1 MTKTSAIV
9 VLFLHQRQVEDVDFG
24 MRMGTLEN
32 IQASKPMNTYS
43 ILIVDDEPDN
53 FDVIQ
58 SLLSSESYKLHYAI
72 NGEQAIAAL
81 DKFDPDVILLDVM
94 MPGLNGFQ
102 VCKQIK
108 AMSKWQSV
116 PIVMVTAL
124 SSKEDL
130 SHCLAAGADDFV
142 NKPVNGIE
150 LRARVSS
157 MLRIKKQHD
166 RIQSFS
172 KLQRHNI
179 HSLSSDLNEIRLDL
193 AAEFS
198 REFDYPLDVILET
211 TEHLNK
217 NIDQLSSSAIQHI
230 LGQNNLSALQLRKLM
245 QKFWFYLQLVVEKT
259 ASNYDDP
266 SIPKSIVEESLRN
279 RFKGLAKPDSLI
291 CEIEDVKLAVNSN
304 HFQWICNE
312 LIEHVLSTAN
322 SIACTRIFGK
332 IVDDTFHFS
341 LSNYQENAAN
351 LSIIEMTKSIK
362 LNSSTYEERE
372 LPIGLKIVKKLV
384 NNYDG
389 VFLLSSAN
397 EKEITVYLTLPLVP
411 EHLPLSVLQS
421 KAPTISTRN

>member
-1 MTKTSAIV
+1 
-9 VLFLHQRQVEDVDFG
+9 
-24 MRMGTLEN
+24 
-32 IQASKPMNTYS
+32 MNTYS

-58 SLLSSESYKLHYAI
+58 SLLSNESYKLHYAI

-94 MPGLNGFQ
+94 MPGLNGFE

-130 SHCLAAGADDFV
+130 ARCLAAGADDFV

-179 HSLSSDLNEIRLDL
+179 HSLSTNLNEIRLDL

-198 REFDYPLDVILET
+198 TEFDYPLDIILET
-211 TEHLNK
+211 TDHLTK

-230 LGQNNLSALQLRKLM
+230 LAQNNRSTLQLRKLM
-245 QKFWFYLQLVVEKT
+245 QKFWFYLQLVVEKPV
-259 ASNYDDP
+259 ANYDDP
-266 SIPKSIVEESLRN
+266 SIPKSVVEESLKN
-279 RFKGLAKPDSLI
+279 RFEGLAKPDNLI
-291 CEIEDVKLAVNSN
+291 CEIEDVKLAVNPS

-312 LIEHVLSTAN
+312 LIEYVLSTAN
-322 SIACTRIFGK
+322 PSTRTRIFGE

-341 LSNYQENAAN
+341 LSTYPENISN
-351 LSIIEMTKSIK
+351 HSIVEMTKSIQ

-372 LPIGLKIVKKLV
+372 LKIGLKIVKKLV

-389 VFLLSSAN
+389 VFLLSSSD
-397 EKEITVYLTLPLVP
+397 EEETTVYLTLPLVP
-411 EHLPLSVLQS
+411 ERLPISGSQL
-421 KAPTISTRN
+421 KIPTISTRN

>member
-1 MTKTSAIV
+1 
-9 VLFLHQRQVEDVDFG
+9 
-24 MRMGTLEN
+24 
-32 IQASKPMNTYS
+32 MNTYS

-58 SLLSSESYKLHYAI
+58 SLLSGESYQLHYAI
-72 NGEQAIAAL
+72 SGEHAIASL

-94 MPGLNGFQ
+94 MPGINGIE

-124 SSKEDL
+124 SGKENL
-130 SHCLAAGADDFV
+130 ARCLAAGADDFV

-179 HSLSSDLNEIRLDL
+179 HSLTNNLNEIRLDL

-198 REFDYPLDVILET
+198 REFDYPLDIILET
-211 TEHLNK
+211 TEHLID
-217 NIDQLSSSAIQHI
+217 NIDRLSTAAIIHI
-230 LGQNNLSALQLRKLM
+230 LGQNNRSTVQLQKLM
-245 QKFWFYLQLVVEKT
+245 EKFWFYLQLVVEKPE
-259 ASNYDDP
+259 SNYGDA
-266 SIPKSIVEESLRN
+266 SIPKSIVEQSLQN
-279 RFKGLAKPDSLI
+279 RFKDAAIPSNI
-291 CEIEDVKLAVNSN
+291 IYEIEDARLAVAAD
-304 HFQWICNE
+304 HFQWVCNE
-312 LIEHVLSTAN
+312 LIEYIIIGKIEPHTRM
-322 SIACTRIFGK
+322 RIFGE
-332 IVDDTFHFS
+332 IIDDMFHLS
-341 LSNYQENAAN
+341 LTNYQQDRDNP
-351 LSIIEMTKSIK
+351 SIVEMTKSIQ

-372 LPIGLKIVKKLV
+372 LKIGLKIVKKLV

-389 VFLLSSAN
+389 VFLLSSPN
-397 EKEITVYLTLPLVP
+397 EAETTVYLTLPLVP
-411 EHLPLSVLQS
+411 ERLPMTGSLL
-421 KAPTISTRN
+421 KTPTVFVQN